1 MYSHIKIAAGGLM
14 VNNKYDVIIIGG
26 GIIGGV
32 IAYELSQYKLRTL
45 LLEKNPVFAD
55 ETSKGNSGAIHG
67 GFDPDPGK
75 IEAKLNVIGNELWRN
90 KIFKNLKFPNA
101 QVDSLILAF
110 NEEEMK
116 HVHMLYERGLIN
128 KVPQEYLKIISREEV
143 LKKEPNVNPNVLGA
157 LLCTSSWAIDPV
169 RATYAFLGC
178 AKQNG
183 TDLKT
188 SAEVNRIDFANDM
201 FSVGLKNGEEF
212 SSKVI
217 INAAG
222 HYADVI
228 AKLAGYGDFE
238 QKARR
243 GQYRI
248 LARSESG
255 IVNSICFKVPTI
267 HGKGVIVAPM
277 LDGHVLVGPTAE
289 EGIAKEDTRVVT
301 QEKYEYI
308 GNIGKEIIPSIRLDK
323 TVMTL
328 AGSRPIDIETNDFVI
343 RPAHKNNK
351 FINAAGMQSPAIASA
366 PAIAIEIAKLVE
378 QSGLKLEKNPQY
390 KPTYKVEF

>member
-1 MYSHIKIAAGGLM
+1 MKR
-14 VNNKYDVIIIGG
+14 KYDVVIIGG
-26 GIIGGV
+26 GIIGAS
-32 IAYELSQYKLRTL
+32 IAYELSQYNLDTL
-45 LLEKNPVFAD
+45 LLEKNPVYAD

-75 IEAKLNVIGNELWRN
+75 IEAKLNVLGNELWRT
-90 KIFKNLKFPNA
+90 KIFKDLDFPKV

-128 KVPQEYLKIISREEV
+128 KVPKEFLKVISKEEV
-143 LKKEPNVNPNVLGA
+143 LKKEPNVNPEVVGA

-169 RATYAFLGC
+169 RATYAFLG
-178 AKQNG
+178 ASEQNG
-183 TDLKT
+183 TELQNNANVVDIKFINDEFEIKLAT
-188 SAEVNRIDFANDM
+188 GEVIH
-201 FSVGLKNGEEF
+201 
-212 SSKVI
+212 SKVV

-222 HYADVI
+222 HYADI
-228 AKLAGYGDFE
+228 LAEKAGYGDFK
-238 QKARR
+238 QTTRR
-243 GQYRI
+243 GEYRI
-248 LARSESG
+248 LSRSEGG

-277 LDGHVLVGPTAE
+277 LDGRVLVGPTAE
-289 EGIAKEDTRVVT
+289 EGVAKEDTRLVT
-301 QEKYEYI
+301 KEKFDYI
-308 GNIGKEIIPSIRLDK
+308 GKIGREIIPSIRLEK
-323 TVMTL
+323 TEITL

-343 RPAHKNNK
+343 RSAKANKK

-378 QSGLKLEKNPQY
+378 AAGLKLDKKQNYNP
-390 KPTYKVEF
+390 KYKVRF

>member
-1 MYSHIKIAAGGLM
+1 MKQ
-14 VNNKYDVIIIGG
+14 KYDVTIIGG
-26 GIIGGV
+26 GIIGAS
-32 IAYELSQYKLRTL
+32 IAYELSQYKLKTL

-75 IEAKLNVIGNELWRN
+75 IEAKLNVLGNELWRT
-90 KIFKNLKFPNA
+90 KIFKDLDFPKV

-128 KVPQEYLKIISREEV
+128 KVPKEFLKVITKEEV
-143 LKKEPNVNPNVLGA
+143 LKKEPNVNPKVLGA

-169 RATYAFLGC
+169 RATYAFLG
-178 AKQNG
+178 ASEQNG
-183 TDLKT
+183 T
-188 SAEVNRIDFANDM
+188 EVRNNSNVVDIKYSN
-201 FSVGLKNGEEF
+201 NEF
-212 SSKVI
+212 EITLGDGQKIYSTVI

-222 HYADVI
+222 HYADVL
-228 AKLAGYGDFE
+228 AEKAGYGDFK
-238 QKARR
+238 QTTRR
-243 GQYRI
+243 GEYRI
-248 LARSESG
+248 LSRTEAG

-277 LDGHVLVGPTAE
+277 LDGRVLVGPTAE
-289 EGIAKEDTRVVT
+289 EGVPKEDTRLVT
-301 QEKYEYI
+301 KEKFDYI
-308 GNIGKEIIPSIRLDK
+308 GQIGKEIIPSIRLEK
-323 TVMTL
+323 TEITL

-343 RPAHKNNK
+343 RSAKDNK
-351 FINAAGMQSPAIASA
+351 AFINAAGMQSPAIASA

-378 QSGLKLEKNPQY
+378 EAGLKLEKKSNYNP
-390 KPTYKVEF
+390 KYKVRF

>member
-1 MYSHIKIAAGGLM
+1 MK
-14 VNNKYDVIIIGG
+14 NKYDVVIVGG

-32 IAYELSQYKLRTL
+32 IAYELSQYKLKTL

-67 GFDPDPGK
+67 GFDPEPHK
-75 IEAKLNVIGNELWRN
+75 IEAKLNVLGNELWRT
-90 KIFKNLKFPNA
+90 KIFKDLDFPHV

-116 HVHMLYERGLIN
+116 HVHMLYNRGLKN
-128 KVPQEYLKIISREEV
+128 KVPAEFLKVISKEEV
-143 LKKEPNVNPNVLGA
+143 LKREPNVNPKVVGA

-169 RATYAFLGC
+169 RATYAFMG
-178 AKQNG
+178 ASEQNG
-183 TDLKT
+183 TELRR
-188 SAEVNRIDFANDM
+188 SAEVTDIKFKNDEFDITLANGD
-201 FSVGLKNGEEF
+201 VVT
-212 SSKVI
+212 SKVV

-222 HYADVI
+222 HYADVL
-228 AKLAGYGDFE
+228 AEKAGYGDFK
-238 QKARR
+238 QTTRR
-243 GQYRI
+243 GEYRI
-248 LARSESG
+248 LSRTEAG

-277 LDGHVLVGPTAE
+277 LDGRVLVGPTAE
-289 EGIAKEDTRVVT
+289 EGVPKEETRLVT
-301 QEKYEYI
+301 KEKFDYI
-308 GNIGKEIIPSIRLDK
+308 GQIGKEIIPSIRLEK
-323 TVMTL
+323 TEMTL

-343 RPAHKNNK
+343 RPAKDNAR

-378 QSGLKLEKNPQY
+378 AAGLKLEKNPNY
-390 KPTYKVEF
+390 NPKFKVQF